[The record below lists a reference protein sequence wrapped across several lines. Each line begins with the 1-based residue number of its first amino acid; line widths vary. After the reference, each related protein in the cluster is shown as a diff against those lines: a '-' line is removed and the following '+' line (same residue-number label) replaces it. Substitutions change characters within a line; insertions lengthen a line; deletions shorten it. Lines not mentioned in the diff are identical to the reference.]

1 MHTLDQGLQLVY
13 WAGQRKVSW
22 CGSMAPIEIAAGA
35 LGNWPRLVV
44 SPQHRMLIEGWRAEI
59 YFGQRQVLSAAVHLA
74 FEQHEIIFAI
84 PPLLQNPKVLV
95 GYDAEVV

>member
-1 MHTLDQGLQLVY
+1 
-13 WAGQRKVSW
+13 
-22 CGSMAPIEIAAGA
+22 MAPIEIAAGA